1 MITNKNLIITVLMT
15 GWLAVSCNQSKE
27 ENPTPDNNYMQLATL
42 WYQQSAECR
51 ALYYQAYEV
60 ARFRLDEALKI
71 PSKEKKAVVV
81 DIDETVLDNSPYQ
94 AWCILTGKN
103 YPEGWAEWTSKAEA
117 KALPGA
123 GEFLNYAASKGVEV
137 FYITNRKTNEMEA
150 TIKNLQKEGFPMADT
165 LHVIPRTDVSN
176 KESRRQRVA
185 QNHKIV
191 LLAGDNL
198 NDFAEFWEKQS
209 PLARQAITDSLKAE
223 FGRRFII
230 LPNPMYGDW
239 ENALYEYKYGLMPA
253 QKDSIRRKFLKGF

>member
-1 MITNKNLIITVLMT
+1 MANKTLIITSLMT
-15 GWLAVSCNQSKE
+15 GWLAVSCNQSQVEMSISDK
-27 ENPTPDNNYMQLATL
+27 THMQLATL

-51 ALYYQAYEV
+51 ALYYQAYEL
-60 ARFRLDEALKI
+60 ARLRLDKALEI
-71 PSKEKKAVVV
+71 SSKEKNAVVV

-94 AWCILTGKN
+94 AWCILNGKN

-123 GEFLNYAASKGVEV
+123 VEFLNYAASKGVEV
-137 FYITNRKTNEMEA
+137 FYITNRKKKEMEA

-165 LHVIPRTDVSN
+165 LHVLPRTDVSN
-176 KESRRQRVA
+176 KESRRQKVA

-209 PLARQAITDSLKAE
+209 PSVRQAIADSLKTE
-223 FGRRFII
+223 FGRQFII

-239 ENALYEYKYGLMPA
+239 ENALYKYEFNLTPT
-253 QKDSIRRKFLKGF
+253 QKNSIRRKFLNGF